1 MLKIKKNEMKDLFDL
16 TGKVAV
22 VTGGNGIL
30 GRSMCAGLCEKGAK
44 VAILGRNKENGNV
57 VAAEISANGG
67 DATFFVTDVL
77 NLEELKHV
85 KAEILA
91 KYGKIDILVN
101 AAGGNMKGASVQPDQ
116 SIFDLDME
124 AMHSVIEL
132 NYFGT
137 LYPIRVFAEE
147 MVKQGHGNIINITS
161 ATAERPLT
169 RVLGYSSAKAAV
181 KNLTEWLAVEFAQKY
196 GEGIRVNAIT
206 PGFFLTEQNR
216 FLLTN
221 SDGSLTPRGALI
233 SQGTPMK
240 RMGSPEDLQGALLYL
255 ASDASRFVTGT
266 TTIIDGGFNAF
277 SGV

>member
-1 MLKIKKNEMKDLFDL
+1 MKDLFDL

-44 VAILGRNKENGNV
+44 VAILGRKKESGEQ
-57 VAAEISANGG
+57 VAAEIRANGG
-67 DATFFVTDVL
+67 EVSFFVTDVL
-77 NLEELKHV
+77 NIEQLKLV
-85 KAEILA
+85 KTEILA
-91 KYGKIDILVN
+91 KYGHIDILVN
-101 AAGGNMKGASVQPDQ
+101 AAGGNMPGASVQPNQ
-116 SIFDLDME
+116 SLFDVDMD
-124 AMHSVIEL
+124 AVRTVIEL

-137 LYPIRVFAEE
+137 LYPIRIFAEE

-181 KNLTEWLAVEFAQKY
+181 KNLTEWLAVEFSQKY
-196 GEGIRVNAIT
+196 GENFRVNALT

-221 SDGSLTPRGALI
+221 QDGSMTPRGSLI
-233 SQGTPMK
+233 LQGTPMN
-240 RMGSPEDLQGALLYL
+240 RMGKPEDLQGALIYL

-266 TTIIDGGFNAF
+266 TTIVDGGFNAF

>member
-1 MLKIKKNEMKDLFDL
+1 MQDLFDL

-30 GRSMCAGLCEKGAK
+30 GRSMCAALAGKHAK
-44 VAILGRNKENGNV
+44 VAVLGRNKESGEGV
-57 VAAEISANGG
+57 VAEIKRNGG
-67 DATFFVTDVL
+67 EASFFISDVL
-77 NLEELKHV
+77 NLKKLTEV

-91 KYGKIDILVN
+91 QYGHVDILVN
-101 AAGGNMKGASVQPDQ
+101 AAGGNMPGACIQPDQ
-116 SIFDLDME
+116 SFFDVDME
-124 AMHSVIEL
+124 AMRSVIEL

-137 LYPIRVFAEE
+137 LYPIRVFAED

-161 ATAERPLT
+161 ATVERPLT

-181 KNLTEWLAVEFAQKY
+181 KNLTQWLSVEFAQKY
-196 GEGIRVNAIT
+196 GEGIRVNALT

-221 SDGSLTPRGALI
+221 PNGSLTPRGTLI
-233 SQGTPMK
+233 IQNTPQK
-240 RMGSPEDLQGALLYL
+240 RMGNPEDIQGALIYL

-266 TTIIDGGFNAF
+266 TTIVDGGFDAF

>member
-1 MLKIKKNEMKDLFDL
+1 MKDLFDL

-30 GRSMCAGLCEKGAK
+30 GRSMCAGLCSKGAK
-44 VAILGRNKENGNV
+44 VAILGRNSESGEK
-57 VAAEISANGG
+57 VASEIRANGG
-67 DATFFVTDVL
+67 DATFFVANVL
-77 NLEELKHV
+77 DLEKLKLT

-91 KYGKIDILVN
+91 KYGHIDILVN
-101 AAGGNMKGASVQPDQ
+101 AAGGNLPGACVQPDQ
-116 SIFDLDME
+116 SFFDIDMD
-124 AMHSVIEL
+124 AMRTVMEL

-137 LYPIRVFAEE
+137 LYPIRVFAED
-147 MVKQGHGNIINITS
+147 MVKQGHGSIINITS
-161 ATAERPLT
+161 AAAERPLT

-196 GEGIRVNAIT
+196 GEKMRVNALT

-221 SDGSLTPRGALI
+221 KDGSLTPRGSLI
-233 SQGTPMK
+233 IQGTPLK
-240 RMGSPEDLQGALLYL
+240 RMGNPEDLQGALIYL

-266 TTIIDGGFNAF
+266 TTIVDGGFNAF

>member
-1 MLKIKKNEMKDLFDL
+1 MKDLFDL

-30 GRSMCAGLCEKGAK
+30 GRSMCEGLCGKGAK
-44 VAILGRNKENGNV
+44 VAILGRKKESGEQ
-57 VAAEISANGG
+57 VAADICANGG
-67 DATFFVTDVL
+67 DATFFVSDVL
-77 NLEELKHV
+77 NIEQLKLV
-85 KAEILA
+85 KSEILA
-91 KYGKIDILVN
+91 KYGHIDILVN
-101 AAGGNMKGASVQPDQ
+101 AAGGNMPGASVQPGQ
-116 SIFDLDME
+116 SIFDVDMD
-124 AMHSVIEL
+124 AMRTVIEL

-137 LYPIRVFAEE
+137 LYPIRVFAED

-161 ATAERPLT
+161 ASAERPLT

-181 KNLTEWLAVEFAQKY
+181 KNMTEWLAVEFAQKY
-196 GEGIRVNAIT
+196 GENFRINALT

-221 SDGSLTPRGALI
+221 QDGSLTPRGSLI
-233 SQGTPMK
+233 IQGTPQG
-240 RMGSPEDLQGALLYL
+240 RMGNPEDLQGALIYL

-266 TTIIDGGFNAF
+266 TTIVDGGFNAF

>member
-1 MLKIKKNEMKDLFDL
+1 MSKNKLQMRDLFDL

-30 GRSMCAGLCEKGAK
+30 GRSMCAGLSEKGAI
-44 VAILGRNKENGNV
+44 VAILGRKKESGEQV
-57 VAAEISANGG
+57 VSEIRANGG
-67 DATFFVTDVL
+67 KAFFFVCDVL
-77 NLEELKHV
+77 NIDQLMKV

-91 KYGKIDILVN
+91 QFARVDILVN
-101 AAGGNMKGASVQPDQ
+101 AAGGNMAGASVQPDQ
-116 SIFDLDME
+116 SLFEVDMD
-124 AMHSVIEL
+124 AIRTVIEL

-147 MVKQGHGNIINITS
+147 MVKNGVGSIINITS
-161 ATAERPLT
+161 AAAERPMT

-181 KNLTEWLAVEFAQKY
+181 KNLTQWLAVEFAQKY
-196 GEGIRVNAIT
+196 GDGIRVNALT

-221 SDGSLTPRGALI
+221 PDGSMTPRGGLI
-233 SQGTPMK
+233 LQGTPMK
-240 RMGSPEDLQGALLYL
+240 RMGKPEDLQGAVIYL
-255 ASDASRFVTGT
+255 ASDASRFVTGS
-266 TTIIDGGFNAF
+266 TTIVDGGFDAF

>member
-1 MLKIKKNEMKDLFDL
+1 MKDLFDL

-30 GRSMCAGLCEKGAK
+30 GRAMCAGLCAKGAK
-44 VAILGRNKENGNV
+44 VAILGRNKESGEE
-57 VAAEISANGG
+57 VASEIRRNGG

-77 NLEELKHV
+77 NIENLKLV
-85 KAEILA
+85 KTEVLA
-91 KYGKIDILVN
+91 KYGAIDILVN
-101 AAGGNMKGASVQPDQ
+101 AAGGNMPGASVQPHQ
-116 SIFDLDME
+116 SFFDIDMDAMRKVLD
-124 AMHSVIEL
+124 L

-147 MVKQGHGNIINITS
+147 MVKQGSGSIINITS
-161 ATAERPLT
+161 ATSERPLT

-196 GEGIRVNAIT
+196 GQGIRVNALT

-221 SDGSLTPRGALI
+221 QDGSLTARGSLI
-233 SQGTPMK
+233 IQNTPQR
-240 RMGSPEDLQGALLYL
+240 RMGNPEDLQGALVYL

-266 TTIIDGGFNAF
+266 TTIVDGGFNAF

>member
-1 MLKIKKNEMKDLFDL
+1 MKDLFDL

-30 GRSMCAGLCEKGAK
+30 GRSFCCALSGKGAK
-44 VAILGRNKENGNV
+44 VAVLGRNKESGEK
-57 VAAEISANGG
+57 VAAEIRQDGG
-67 DATFFVTDVL
+67 DATFFATDVL
-77 NLEELKHV
+77 NIEQLKAV
-85 KAEILA
+85 KKEVLA

-101 AAGGNMKGASVQPDQ
+101 AAGGNMPGACVQPDQ
-116 SIFDLDME
+116 SIFDVDME
-124 AMHSVIEL
+124 AMKTVIEL

-137 LYPIRVFAEE
+137 LYPIRVFAED

-196 GEGIRVNAIT
+196 GEGIRVNALT
-206 PGFFLTEQNR
+206 PGFFLTDQNR

-221 SDGSLTPRGALI
+221 KDGSLTPRGGLI
-233 SQGTPMK
+233 IQGTPQK
-240 RMGSPEDLQGALLYL
+240 RMGDPEDLQGALIYL

-266 TTIIDGGFNAF
+266 TTIVDGGFNAF